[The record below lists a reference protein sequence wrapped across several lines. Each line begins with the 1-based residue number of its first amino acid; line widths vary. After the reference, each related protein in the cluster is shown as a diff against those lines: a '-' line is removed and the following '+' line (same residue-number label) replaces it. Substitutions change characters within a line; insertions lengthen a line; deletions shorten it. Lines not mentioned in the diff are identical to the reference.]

1 MTTEKWKREFAN
13 RVLRR
18 LGELDMSQKKLAIL
32 TNIDRTII
40 SKYLN
45 CTRRVTI
52 YDVINIAR
60 ALDVPVD
67 WLVNFGEYIEVEV

>member
-13 RVLRR
+13 RVLCR

-45 CTRRVTI
+45 CARRPTI

-60 ALDVPVD
+60 ALDRPVD